1 MPSHRE
7 KANGD
12 SFSGNWDESLEKYA
26 RANIYLVALLNKV
39 LLINKGLFGAQER
52 GYPPGISKVENQNR
66 IKSNLTPYLCVTF
79 NFSHVLQK
87 RTKGLTDFVHLFH

>member
-1 MPSHRE
+1 MLFPIFGGKSIPRGRKAGYQKIAVNLYSGHLQMPSHRE

-26 RANIYLVALLNKV
+26 RANIYLIALLNKV

-52 GYPPGISKVENQNR
+52 GYPPGISKVEN
-66 IKSNLTPYLCVTF
+66 
-79 NFSHVLQK
+79 
-87 RTKGLTDFVHLFH
+87 